1 MGRGRQREPVERHAR
16 RLDPVTTVFVPV
28 MALLHGDAPP
38 RNDRD
43 TIEGLFRER
52 DPGLLDFL
60 VGEQPHQ

>member
-1 MGRGRQREPVERHAR
+1 
-16 RLDPVTTVFVPV
+16 VTTVFVPV

-60 VGEQPHQ
+60 VGKQPHQ